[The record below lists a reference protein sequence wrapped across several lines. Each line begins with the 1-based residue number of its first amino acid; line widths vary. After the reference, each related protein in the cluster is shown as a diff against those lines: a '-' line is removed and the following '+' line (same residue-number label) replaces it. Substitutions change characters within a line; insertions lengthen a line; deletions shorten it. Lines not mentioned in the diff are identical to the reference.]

1 MEENL
6 NKQKS
11 PARSASHSDAGGS
24 MSAPPEPGITIRTL
38 ESDVED
44 IERGGGEIVAR
55 QPVSFEENINIPGY
69 TGPEK
74 AIFSSTG
81 TISAEQKQQS
91 DKKTN
96 KWKQIGIIVGILAL
110 IVAFGFLGY
119 FVVSQWLFKGLD

>member
-1 MEENL
+1 MEENS

-11 PARSASHSDAGGS
+11 PI
-24 MSAPPEPGITIRTL
+24 SAPPEPGITIRTL

-55 QPVSFEENINIPGY
+55 QPVSFEKTKIEENINIPGY

-74 AIFSSTG
+74 AIFSSTAV
-81 TISAEQKQQS
+81 ISAEQEQLPE
-91 DKKTN
+91 KKTN
-96 KWKQIGIIVGILAL
+96 KWKITGIIIVISAI

-119 FVVSQWLFKGLD
+119 FVISQWLFAK